1 MQPIHVSIVFVFFRC
16 YADELANKTI
26 PEIREIYS
34 TYADPSCSVYKGNR
48 TAVEG
53 SLLLSS
59 PHDLDRANDPS
70 EKCQRWIYELDYGY
84 QSMSAE
90 VGSVGFQS
98 VFSPFH

>member
-1 MQPIHVSIVFVFFRC
+1 MCPVSIAFVFFRC

-48 TAVEG
+48 SSVEG
-53 SLLLSS
+53 SLLGSS
-59 PHDLDRANDPS
+59 PYNLASDPS

-98 VFSPFH
+98 LFTPFL